1 MSHDDLIIHHRAQLF
16 KYAKKH
22 NVKAACQIFG
32 LSRTRYYELLS
43 DFVKYGREGLRP
55 KKRPHPKMPNQI
67 KKETE
72 DEILAYVKDFP
83 THGPDRIACELKRT
97 TTGRISYTGGG
108 IYQLLKR
115 KGLNRR
121 LERLLYAEEQGNGIF
136 TDLLAVALEKR
147 KEHHV
152 ETHYSGELVSMDA
165 KLVGIIK
172 GVGKIYHQ
180 VAVDCNSSFG
190 FAKLYSSKKAP
201 TAVALIEE
209 VVLPTYR
216 GLSLPL
222 HRVLTDNGRE
232 YTASTER
239 GKKVHLFEQTLR
251 KEGIRHSYTKLKHPW
266 TNGYAESFHKTLL
279 NEFYHLTFR
288 RKLYTSLEELQRD
301 LDEFLYYYNFKRCH
315 QGRKLEGKTPAE
327 KLLYGAR
334 CLALPSP
341 KIKFSK
347 NIEKPNV
354 SKSVNLTC

>member
-1 MSHDDLIIHHRAQLF
+1 MSHDDLIIHHRVQLF
-16 KYAKKH
+16 KYAKKY

-55 KKRPHPKMPNQI
+55 KIRPHPKMPNQI

-83 THGPDRIACELKRT
+83 THGPERIASELKRT
-97 TTGRISYTGGG
+97 TEERISYTGGG

-121 LERLLYAEEQGNGIF
+121 LERLIYAEEQGNGLF
-136 TDLLAVALEKR
+136 TNLLAVSLEKR

-152 ETHYSGELVSMDA
+152 ETSYSGELVSMDA
-165 KLVGIIK
+165 KLVGVIK
-172 GVGKIYHQ
+172 GIGKIYHQ

-190 FAKLYSSKKAP
+190 FAKLYCSKKAP
-201 TAVALIEE
+201 TAVNLLEKS
-209 VVLPTYR
+209 VLPTCKS
-216 GLSLPL
+216 LSIPV
-222 HRVLTDNGRE
+222 RRILTDNGRE
-232 YTASTER
+232 YTATTER
-239 GKKVHLFEQTLR
+239 GKSVHLFEQALQ
-251 KEGIRHSYTKLKHPW
+251 KEGIKHSYTKLKHPW

-279 NEFYHLTFR
+279 NEFYHLAFR
-288 RKLYTSLEELQRD
+288 KKLYLSLEELQRD
-301 LDEFLYYYNFKRCH
+301 LDEFLYHYNFKRSH
-315 QGRKLEGKTPAE
+315 QGRKLKGKTPAE
-327 KLLYGAR
+327 KFMQAR
-334 CLALPSP
+334 RFLALPSP

-347 NIEKPNV
+347 NNKQPNT